1 MNFAH
6 TYLMLLTFQYIYM
19 SCRRIAYLSGSHAW
33 MRMHEICVKMM
44 HTGGGVVPRS
54 NTNELLNGPD
64 LATIKCKN
72 RNYDH
77 QLQLDK
83 YHNSIMSIL

>member
-1 MNFAH
+1 M
-6 TYLMLLTFQYIYM
+6 
-19 SCRRIAYLSGSHAW
+19 HA
-33 MRMHEICVKMM
+33 
-44 HTGGGVVPRS
+44 GGGVVPRS

-83 YHNSIMSIL
+83 YQNSIMSILWVCSSRSFYNPLKMCSYIVISILTMNISPYIFISICEYT